1 MKKTTTILLA
11 VALSFALLACASDKK
26 SEESKNTGNQ
36 TMTNTQ
42 TPDASTAPAAPQFT
56 LQDAEG
62 NDLSLS
68 SYKGKVI
75 ILDFWAT
82 WCPPCRMEIPHFIEL
97 QETYGD
103 SGLQVIGVSVDQ
115 QGWEAVKPFMQQY
128 KINYP
133 VVLLTDSGVYNA
145 YQNLLPAN
153 ERGGI
158 PFTFIID
165 KDGRIQQQYVGY
177 RDKKVFEEA
186 IKPLL

>member
-1 MKKTTTILLA
+1 MKKVSTILLA
-11 VALSFALLACASDKK
+11 AILTFALMACASDKK
-26 SEESKNTGNQ
+26 SEEAKTPENQ
-36 TMTNTQ
+36 TMAQ
-42 TPDASTAPAAPQFT
+42 TKISGAPDAVTAPDFT

-62 NDLSLS
+62 NDLTLS

-115 QGWEAVKPFMQQY
+115 QGWEAVRPFIQQY

-133 VVLLTDSGVYNA
+133 VVLLTNSGIYNA

-158 PFTFIID
+158 PFTFVID
-165 KDGRIQQQYVGY
+165 RNGRIQHQYVGY

-186 IKPLL
+186 VKPLL